1 MSKEL
6 VIALDVMGGDNAPG
20 IVMAGAE
27 IARERYPDVRF
38 LMVGPE
44 AKIREHLSRTP
55 LLAKVSTIIHT
66 DEFVSNTIKAGEAL
80 RKGRST
86 SMWLAIETVAKG
98 ESQAVV
104 SAGNTGALMAMAK
117 LSLRPLKGIDRPA
130 IATFLP
136 SRRGETVVL
145 DLGANMI
152 CDAQN
157 LVQFAMLGEVFARS
171 LLGIPKPT
179 IGLLNVG
186 SEEMKGRDEV
196 REAAAILRASYLS
209 DQFQGFIEG
218 DDVMAGAVDVAVTD
232 GFTGNTA
239 LKAAEGASKL
249 FAHYLREAFN
259 SSLWAKLALP
269 LIGSALKK
277 FRYRIDPRRYN
288 GAIFLGLNGI
298 AVKSHGGTD
307 DFGFANAIG
316 VAVDLARHGFMEEL
330 RSETAVRAGTLARL
344 PMGQVGTPGAED
356 RRPATADSF
365 QSTPAQARN

>member
-6 VIALDVMGGDNAPG
+6 SIALDVMGGDNAPD
-20 IVMAGAE
+20 IVVAGAD

-38 LMVGPE
+38 LLVGPE
-44 AKIREHLSRTP
+44 PRITAMLASRP
-55 LLAKVSTIIHT
+55 LLAKVSKIIHT
-66 DEFVSNTIKAGEAL
+66 DDEVSNTVKVGEAL
-80 RKGRST
+80 RKGRNS

-98 ESQAVV
+98 EAQAVV

-152 CDAQN
+152 CDASN

-196 REAAAILRASYLS
+196 REAAAILRNSYLS
-209 DQFQGFIEG
+209 EQFQGFIEG
-218 DDVMAGAVDVAVTD
+218 DDIMAGAVDVAVTD
-232 GFTGNTA
+232 GFTGNAA

-249 FAHYLREAFN
+249 FAHNLREAFK
-259 SSLWAKLALP
+259 SSIWARIAFP

-277 FRYRIDPRRYN
+277 FKYRIDPRRYN

-298 AVKSHGGTD
+298 SIKSHGGTD
-307 DFGFANAIG
+307 DWGFANAIG
-316 VAVDLARHGFMEEL
+316 VAVDLARHDFMDEL
-330 RSETAVRAGTLARL
+330 RHEMTARAGTMVL
-344 PMGQVGTPGAED
+344 PPETISESKAEGHTANHNGQKAPS
-356 RRPATADSF
+356 PASA
-365 QSTPAQARN
+365 NH